1 MDTTTEAT
9 VGTDDLYQQLLHLSD
24 VELLFWGCVLVMAL
38 LSLNSIII
46 NIKGL
51 VQEIQENP
59 DTHVPGVRL
68 RFAPI
73 RGWRFRRS
81 DSKAAFPLEESCPHF

>member
-1 MDTTTEAT
+1 MDTTTEAA

-59 DTHVPGVRL
+59 TPMFRARDQGSHLSEAGGSSVRTARL
-68 RFAPI
+68 P
-73 RGWRFRRS
+73 S
-81 DSKAAFPLEESCPHF
+81 H